1 MNKFRLANAAL
12 FVIITVMV
20 VLACMTHVNSRNT
33 QAVHTS
39 LSEIGHHLIEARDSV
54 VNPYSIRERRNY
66 EITHSLVELELASE
80 QLISDFK
87 QSIWF
92 DITST
97 RLRAQ
102 SIVVQF
108 DGKVR
113 DATQSLDMLIGV
125 QVANQYELLT
135 LHNIYKDQFSAQTDD
150 IWLEEHYF
158 DFLTN
163 AALQGDNPQSQSS
176 SLFLNRLRQ
185 SERKIELLTN
195 RILEGH
201 YFEFVEYSEQQ
212 LLEIAQRESRLTWLF
227 VLLSIILLVTAFVL
241 QTQHRVN
248 KLKHLNDELIEA
260 TEKAERAAKAKSQF
274 LATMSHELRT
284 PMNGVLGISQIIAN
298 ETQEKSTKEHVKI
311 ILDSGQHLM
320 TILNDILDFSKV
332 EENRLDLEAAPF
344 NLLQVLT
351 PVCSAIQPLVEE
363 KNIQL
368 YVENEVPDTI
378 EFKGDCAR
386 VRQILFNLAGNA
398 VKFTGDGH
406 VLIRTELDE
415 QKRCLLIS
423 VNDTGIGIPGDKQGC
438 IFNSFEQADT
448 STTRK
453 FGGTGL
459 GLAIVKKLTELM
471 SGEIKLKSVESIGTQ
486 FVVELPIPWIE
497 KELPA
502 TQNTPVKQQRES
514 KRHLHILLA
523 EDNRVNAIVA
533 KGFCE
538 KLGHTVEIAENG
550 LIATK
555 KAQEHQYDLILMDN
569 HMPEMSG
576 VEATRFIRERL
587 GINTVL
593 FAYTADVFREAH
605 DNFIEAGADHV
616 LTKPLQ
622 RESFSDALK
631 QFSSRLPVQNYE
643 ALEQTENVIEL
654 HREPI
659 EKLRLTEEELTQS
672 EMLEVL
678 KEDPDACLDLLET
691 IVNDFEKSVDE
702 LIEYFM
708 AEDLAPL
715 YSTLHT
721 IKGMALNLGL
731 DTLANQALDIET
743 QVKNKQIPD
752 IEQLQ
757 KLINRLQVNVHQGQ
771 RLIDR
776 CRTRQ
781 ADSNLVI

>member
-1 MNKFRLANAAL
+1 MNKFRLVNAAL
-12 FVIITVMV
+12 FVVIAVMA
-20 VLACMTHVNSRNT
+20 VLACMSHVNSKNT
-33 QAVHTS
+33 QGLHAS
-39 LSEIGHHLIEARDSV
+39 LSEIGHHLIEARDRV
-54 VNPYSIRERRNY
+54 VNRYSMEERKTY
-66 EITHSLVELELASE
+66 EITESLVELELAAE
-80 QLISDFK
+80 NLCTVFK

-92 DITST
+92 EFTPT
-97 RLRAQ
+97 KNRVKN
-102 SIVVQF
+102 IVAQF

-113 DATQSLDMLIGV
+113 DATQTLDMLIGV
-125 QVANQYELLT
+125 QVANQYESLT
-135 LHNIYKDQFSAQTDD
+135 LHNIYQRQFAAQNDD
-150 IWLEEHYF
+150 SWLEKHYF
-158 DFLTN
+158 NFLTN
-163 AALQGDNPQSQSS
+163 AALQGDNPQSQNI

-195 RILEGH
+195 KILESH
-201 YFEFVEYSEQQ
+201 YFEFVEYSEHQ
-212 LLEIAQRESRLTWLF
+212 LLEIAQREARLTWVF
-227 VLLSIILLVTAFVL
+227 VLLSIILLVTVFVL

-248 KLKHLNDELIEA
+248 KLKHLNDELTEA

-284 PMNGVLGISQIIAN
+284 PMNGVLGISQIIAS
-298 ETQEKSTKEHVKI
+298 ETQEKTTKEHVKV

-332 EENRLDLEAAPF
+332 EENKLELEAAPF
-344 NLLQVLT
+344 NLPQVLT
-351 PVCSAIQPLVEE
+351 PVCSAIQPLIEE

-368 YVENEVPDTI
+368 YVENEVPENI
-378 EFKGDCAR
+378 EFNGDCAR
-386 VRQILFNLAGNA
+386 IRQILFNLAGNA

-406 VLIRTELDE
+406 VLIRAELDE
-415 QKRCLLIS
+415 QRKRLLLS
-423 VNDTGIGIPGDKQGC
+423 VNDTGIGIPEDKQGR

-486 FVVELPIPWIE
+486 FLVDLPIPWVE
-497 KELPA
+497 KEQPA
-502 TQNTPVKQQRES
+502 MPNTKAEQQQEN
-514 KRHLHILLA
+514 KRNLHILLA

-555 KAQEHQYDLILMDN
+555 KAQENQYDLILMDN
-569 HMPEMSG
+569 HMPEMNG
-576 VEATRFIRERL
+576 VEATRFIREKL
-587 GINTVL
+587 GVKTLL

-605 DNFIEAGADHV
+605 DNFIDAGADHV

-622 RESFSDALK
+622 RESFADALK
-631 QFSSRLPVQNYE
+631 QFASRLPVQNE
-643 ALEQTENVIEL
+643 VSDQAENVVEL

-659 EKLRLTEEELTQS
+659 ERLRLTEEELTHS
-672 EMLEVL
+672 ETVEML
-678 KEDPDACLDLLET
+678 KEEPDALLDLLES

-708 AEDLAPL
+708 AEDLSSL

-721 IKGMALNLGL
+721 TKGMALNLGL
-731 DTLANQALDIET
+731 DTLANQALEIET

-757 KLINRLQVNVHQGQ
+757 KLINRLQVNIHQGQ

-776 CRTRQ
+776 CRKQQT
-781 ADSNLVI
+781 DSNQVI